1 MHKTPNTNL
10 TWSTL
15 SDWWLCVQILEK
27 RFNRPSSRIRNQA
40 AAHLSALL
48 TTDLIEQEQ
57 DLEQLKEILEFFKD
71 KKAQNR
77 GFHLPAKGRTRD
89 EHPIMQLINRLHNQQ
104 QRLEQ
109 LASTNDG
116 VKEETSSQPES
127 TSKPE
132 NDSSQV
138 ELDPDNKQTQQ
149 TAPSSDSTQASIEE
163 EAGQAQTNTVDP
175 YDYRANTIFIS
186 LQLLPSQEDA
196 QNRPV
201 LIGVGLYNDPPLF
214 KQVPLSDLPLPPVI
228 QQMLQQLE
236 SELPTRKAA
245 YMARVEEEKRQEQE
259 QKATLQSRANSS
271 LQQSSKNKKTERPD
285 SVPTPPSTLTE
296 AQPVTSTGGK
306 SQLSLF

>member
-1 MHKTPNTNL
+1 LGETEIKKPMYKTPNTNL

-15 SDWWLCVQILEK
+15 SDWWQCVQILEK

-48 TTDLIEQEQ
+48 TTNLIEQEQ
-57 DLEQLKEILEFFKD
+57 DLEQLKELLEFFKD

-89 EHPIMQLINRLHNQQ
+89 EHPFMQLINRLHNQQ

-109 LASTNDG
+109 LASTSVG
-116 VKEETSSQPES
+116 VEGETFSQVEA

-138 ELDPDNKQTQQ
+138 ELDPDNEQTQQ
-149 TAPSSDSTQASIEE
+149 TAPSSDSTQASVEE
-163 EAGQAQTNTVDP
+163 EAEQVQTNAVDP

-201 LIGVGLYNDPPLF
+201 LIGVGLYNDPPL
-214 KQVPLSDLPLPPVI
+214 PPVI

-245 YMARVEEEKRQEQE
+245 YVARVEEEKRQEQE

-271 LQQSSKNKKTERPD
+271 LQQSSKNKKTERPN

-296 AQPVTSTGGK
+296 AQTVTSTGGK